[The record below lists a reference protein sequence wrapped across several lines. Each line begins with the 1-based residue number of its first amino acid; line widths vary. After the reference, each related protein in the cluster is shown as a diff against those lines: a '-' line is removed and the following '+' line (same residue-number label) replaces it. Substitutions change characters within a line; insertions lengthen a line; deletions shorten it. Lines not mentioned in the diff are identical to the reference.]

1 MQSKDTSVV
10 YAGFFVRFAAYLI
23 DWLIVGSVLLVVR
36 LPIWIATFSGA
47 DFLSKDFIFQYSAA
61 DIVLYVLK
69 VLYFT
74 LMTYY
79 TGSTLG
85 KKLFQL
91 QVVSAEEG
99 RKPTLFEIVF
109 RESVG
114 KFLSSLII
122 YVGYIM
128 IGIDKDKRGLHD
140 ILSDTRVIYCHKK
153 TVAIPTPVQVQEI
166 HYTVPAQNTAAQ
178 QMPQQSFGQMPQ
190 QQSAGQMPQQQPLD
204 QMQQQSAGRMPQQQS
219 QETVHSSQ
227 EHINYSSEQE

>member
-10 YAGFFVRFAAYLI
+10 YAGFFVRLAAYLI
-23 DWLIVGSVLLVVR
+23 DWLIVGSALLVVR
-36 LPIWIATFSGA
+36 IPIWIATFSGA
-47 DFLSKDFIFQYSAA
+47 DFLSKDFIFQYSAM
-61 DIVLYVLK
+61 DIVLYALK

-91 QVVSAEEG
+91 QVVSADEG

-153 TVAIPTPVQVQEI
+153 TVAIPTPVQVQEV
-166 HYTVPAQNTAAQ
+166 HYAVPAQNTAAQ
-178 QMPQQSFGQMPQ
+178 QMPP
-190 QQSAGQMPQQQPLD
+190 QQSAGQMPPQQPLG
-204 QMQQQSAGRMPQQQS
+204 QMPPQQSAGRMPQQQS

-227 EHINYSSEQE
+227 EHINFPSEQE

>member
-10 YAGFFVRFAAYLI
+10 YAGFFVRLAAYLI

-36 LPIWIATFSGA
+36 IPIWIATFSGA

-61 DIVLYVLK
+61 DIVLYCLK

-79 TGSTLG
+79 SGSTLG

-91 QVVSAEEG
+91 QVVSADKE

-114 KFLSSLII
+114 KFLSGLII

-153 TVAIPTPVQVQEI
+153 TVAIPTPVQVQEV
-166 HYTVPAQNTAAQ
+166 HYAVPAQNTAAQ
-178 QMPQQSFGQMPQ
+178 QMSQQPYGQMPQ
-190 QQSAGQMPQQQPLD
+190 QQSVGQPQHQSVGQP
-204 QMQQQSAGRMPQQQS
+204 QPQQQS

-227 EHINYSSEQE
+227 EHINYPSEQE

>member
-10 YAGFFVRFAAYLI
+10 YAGFFVRLAAYLI
-23 DWLIVGSVLLVVR
+23 DWLIVGSALLVVR
-36 LPIWIATFSGA
+36 IPIWIATFSGA
-47 DFLSKDFIFQYSAA
+47 DFLSKDFIFQYSAI
-61 DIVLYVLK
+61 DIVLYALK

-91 QVVSAEEG
+91 QVVSADEG

-153 TVAIPTPVQVQEI
+153 TVAIPTPVQVQEV
-166 HYTVPAQNTAAQ
+166 HYAVPAQNTAAQ
-178 QMPQQSFGQMPQ
+178 QMPPQQPYGQMPP
-190 QQSAGQMPQQQPLD
+190 QQSAGQMPPKQPFG
-204 QMQQQSAGRMPQQQS
+204 QMPQQS
-219 QETVHSSQ
+219 QETVHSSK

>member
-10 YAGFFVRFAAYLI
+10 YAGFFVRLAAYLI
-23 DWLIVGSVLLVVR
+23 DWLIVGSALLVVR
-36 LPIWIATFSGA
+36 IPIWIATFSGA
-47 DFLSKDFIFQYSAA
+47 DFLSKDFIFQYSAM
-61 DIVLYVLK
+61 DIVLYALK

-91 QVVSAEEG
+91 QVVSADEG

-153 TVAIPTPVQVQEI
+153 TVAIPTPVQVQEV
-166 HYTVPAQNTAAQ
+166 HYAVPAQNTAAQ
-178 QMPQQSFGQMPQ
+178 QMPQQPYGQMPPQ
-190 QQSAGQMPQQQPLD
+190 QPLGQMPP
-204 QMQQQSAGRMPQQQS
+204 QQSAGRMPQQQS

-227 EHINYSSEQE
+227 EHINFPSEQE

>member
-10 YAGFFVRFAAYLI
+10 YAGFFVRLAAYLI

-36 LPIWIATFSGA
+36 IPIWIATFSGA

-61 DIVLYVLK
+61 DIVLYCLK

-79 TGSTLG
+79 SGSTLG

-91 QVVSAEEG
+91 QVVSADKE

-114 KFLSSLII
+114 KFLSGLII
-122 YVGYIM
+122 YVGYFM

-153 TVAIPTPVQVQEI
+153 TVAIPTPVQVQEV
-166 HYTVPAQNTAAQ
+166 HYAVPAQNTAVQ
-178 QMPQQSFGQMPQ
+178 QMSQQPYGQMPQ
-190 QQSAGQMPQQQPLD
+190 QQSVGQPPQQSVGQP
-204 QMQQQSAGRMPQQQS
+204 PQQS

-227 EHINYSSEQE
+227 EHINHSSEQE

>member
-1 MQSKDTSVV
+1 MQSKDTSIV
-10 YAGFFVRFAAYLI
+10 YAGFFVRLAAYLI

-61 DIVLYVLK
+61 DIVLYCLK

-79 TGSTLG
+79 SGSTLG

-91 QVVSAEEG
+91 QVVSADKE

-114 KFLSSLII
+114 KFLSGLII
-122 YVGYIM
+122 YVGYFM

-153 TVAIPTPVQVQEI
+153 TVAIPTPVQVQEV
-166 HYTVPAQNTAAQ
+166 HYAVPAQNTAVQ
-178 QMPQQSFGQMPQ
+178 QMSQQPYGQMPQ
-190 QQSAGQMPQQQPLD
+190 QQSVGQPPQQSVGQP
-204 QMQQQSAGRMPQQQS
+204 PQQS

-227 EHINYSSEQE
+227 EHINHSSEQE